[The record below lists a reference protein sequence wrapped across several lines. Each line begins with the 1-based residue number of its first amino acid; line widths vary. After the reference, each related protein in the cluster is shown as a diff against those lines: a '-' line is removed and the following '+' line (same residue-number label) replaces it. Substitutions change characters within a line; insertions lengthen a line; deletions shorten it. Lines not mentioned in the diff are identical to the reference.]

1 MRRGTL
7 NHRHSLLIETS
18 NPSALSPWRI
28 VSIISRPRPT
38 GTAALFSHAVQAS
51 ARRTLPEDP
60 SELDDAQIQLED
72 DDLPAAERAAALRV
86 VKLIDDP
93 DYDWSDW
100 VRAGGRDGLPEFLR
114 VVDAWLADSVDW
126 QANELELPFRF
137 ETTEG

>member
-1 MRRGTL
+1 M
-7 NHRHSLLIETS
+7 
-18 NPSALSPWRI
+18 
-28 VSIISRPRPT
+28 
-38 GTAALFSHAVQAS
+38 
-51 ARRTLPEDP
+51 
-60 SELDDAQIQLED
+60 
-72 DDLPAAERAAALRV
+72 

-137 ETTEG
+137 ETTEGLEGIS